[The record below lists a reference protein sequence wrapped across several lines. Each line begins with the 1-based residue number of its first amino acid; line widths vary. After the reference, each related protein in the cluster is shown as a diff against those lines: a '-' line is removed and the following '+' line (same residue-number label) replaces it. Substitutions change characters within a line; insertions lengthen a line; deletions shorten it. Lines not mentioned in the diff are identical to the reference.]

1 LEVLR
6 ERRGGTDGAGKAA
19 AALATLI
26 TAAAAIC
33 AGILVLH
40 IIFVLSGA
48 SPRNAVVSQ
57 INRWAY
63 DLAGP
68 FRTLFSYSNSRH
80 QPNLKVT
87 DTVNY
92 GLAAAAYI
100 LASQLFGLLLRKIA
114 PRR

>member
-1 LEVLR
+1 VVQR
-6 ERRGGTDGAGKAA
+6 EMSDPARWGGKVAN
-19 AALATLI
+19 ALATLV
-26 TAAAAIC
+26 TAVAAVC

-48 SPRNAVVSQ
+48 SPRNNVVSH
-57 INRWAY
+57 INEWAF

-68 FRTLFSYSNSRH
+68 FRTLFSFSNSQH
-80 QPNLKVT
+80 EPNLKLT

-100 LASQLFGLLLRKIA
+100 AVAQLIAALLRRIA
-114 PRR
+114 PR

>member
-6 ERRGGTDGAGKAA
+6 ARRGGAHRAGKVAA
-19 AALATLI
+19 TLATLI

-40 IIFVLSGA
+40 IVFVLSGA
-48 SPRNAVVSQ
+48 SPRNAVVSHLNQ
-57 INRWAY
+57 WAY

-68 FRTLFSYSNSRH
+68 FRTLFSYSNSLH

-100 LASQLFGLLLRKIA
+100 LVSQLLALLLRRVA
-114 PRR
+114 RYR